1 MSDANAKDEGA
12 TDDVV
17 LCINSGSS
25 SLKFAVFVAS
35 GVDARNVTHATRAT
49 ARDGEPRQIATGG
62 VERIGHDDGRAWL
75 HGFGAPAERTGKF
88 ADHAAALDV
97 LFALLDEARAPTAT
111 VVGHRVV
118 HGGPNHVAPACV
130 DDALVADLQALV
142 PLAPL
147 HLPAAIAGIEAV
159 RVRFP
164 KLPQVACFDT
174 AFHRTMPEVARRL
187 PLPDAITREGV
198 RRYGFHGLSY
208 EYVMSTLGDAPPSRI
223 VIAHLGNGSSLVAVK
238 DGKAID
244 TTMGFTPSGGVM
256 MGTRTG
262 DLDPGVLVYLLREKK
277 LSADALEDLVER
289 KSGLAAIGG
298 VSDVKTLLTR
308 AATDERARLAL
319 SMFAYSVRKAIGA
332 FAAALGGIDLLIFTG
347 GIGEHAAA
355 VRADIA
361 AGLEH
366 LGVQLDPRRNEGAN
380 GDDARAGTVIN
391 IDGGRCAV
399 RVVATDEDLVIARHV
414 LETTHRERTR

>member
-1 MSDANAKDEGA
+1 MSDARTNDEHA

-17 LCINSGSS
+17 LCINAGSS
-25 SLKFAVFVAS
+25 SLKFAMFVAS
-35 GVDARNVTHATRAT
+35 RSGPAVAT
-49 ARDGEPRQIATGG
+49 GEPRQIATGG
-62 VERIGHDDGRAWL
+62 VERLGGDDGRAWL
-75 HGFGAPAERTGKF
+75 HGFGPPAERTGKF
-88 ADHAAALDV
+88 ADHAAALDAS
-97 LFALLDEARAPTAT
+97 FALLEAARAPTAT

-118 HGGPNHVAPACV
+118 HGGANHVAPARV
-130 DDALVADLQALV
+130 DDALVTELKALV

-147 HLPAAIAGIEAV
+147 HMPAAIAGIQAV
-159 RVRFP
+159 SARFSE
-164 KLPQVACFDT
+164 LPQVACFDT
-174 AFHRTMPEVARRL
+174 AFHRTMPDIARRL
-187 PLPDAITREGV
+187 PLPDAIDREGV

-238 DGKAID
+238 DGKAVD
-244 TTMGFTPSGGVM
+244 TTMGFTPAGGVM

-262 DLDPGVLVYLLREKK
+262 DLDPGVLVYLLREKN
-277 LSADALEDLVER
+277 LSADALEGLVER

-308 AATDERARLAL
+308 ASSDDRARLAL

-332 FAAALGGIDLLIFTG
+332 FAAVLGGIDLLIFTG

-355 VRADIA
+355 VRADIG

-366 LGVQLDPRRNEGAN
+366 LGIRIDSRRNEGAN
-380 GDDARAGTVIN
+380 GDHERAGTVISV
-391 IDGGRCAV
+391 DDSRCTV
-399 RVVATDEDLVIARHV
+399 RVVATDEDLVIARHALALV
-414 LETTHRERTR
+414 SARRTR